1 MEPTRI
7 GGQGHADADAE
18 QPPEGRVG
26 TVPFW
31 GEAAASINLVEVV
44 QLIAPGSLSA
54 PGCGG
59 GLRFSKEP
67 QPAELSV
74 GRASRHFLT
83 SPADPMRQSK
93 VSS

>member
-59 GLRFSKEP
+59 GPSLLEGAST
-67 QPAELSV
+67 
-74 GRASRHFLT
+74 GRVKRWKGLKALLNVT
-83 SPADPMRQSK
+83 S
-93 VSS
+93 